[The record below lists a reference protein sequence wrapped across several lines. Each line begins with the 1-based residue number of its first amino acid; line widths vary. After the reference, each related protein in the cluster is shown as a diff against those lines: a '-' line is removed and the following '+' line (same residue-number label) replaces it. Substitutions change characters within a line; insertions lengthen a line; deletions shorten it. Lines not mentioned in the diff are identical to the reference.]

1 MIMKFLAG
9 LSSDFNSDQF
19 NIMIDAGEVF
29 GEYNLSI
36 TCDKQVEDDERFNL
50 TFSLT
55 NIYPRIITNQ
65 STAIVHIIDSTG
77 NSDILLCQ
85 WLLMFII

>member
-1 MIMKFLAG
+1 MIIKFLAG

-19 NIMIDAGEVF
+19 NIIIDAGEVF

-36 TCDKQVEDDERFNL
+36 TCDKQIEDDERFNL
-50 TFSLT
+50 TFYLA
-55 NIYPRIITNQ
+55 NINPQIITNQ

-77 NSDILLCQ
+77 KSDVLLSQ
-85 WLLMFII
+85 WLLMLII